1 MTSSLMSN
9 ELISLFREK
18 IEEYL
23 PTVAYDGGATED
35 EDAEWLEGYEDG
47 MYAALRLFKGLVEQY
62 GEIT

>member
-23 PTVAYDGGATED
+23 PTVAEFC